1 MTHPLLLFNNNNI
14 SQVNFQAHLGVILEV
29 KLTFDEH
36 LKKVFN
42 KANKTRGLLRKLY
55 NLLPRRVLA
64 TIYKSC
70 IRPCLDYGDV
80 LYDQAFNN
88 SFPTKMESV
97 QYNSCLAIT
106 GAIRGTSREKHTKNK
121 A

>member
-70 IRPCLDYGDV
+70 IRPRLDYGDV

-88 SFPTKMESV
+88 SFPTKMGSV
-97 QYNSCLAIT
+97 QYNSYLAIT